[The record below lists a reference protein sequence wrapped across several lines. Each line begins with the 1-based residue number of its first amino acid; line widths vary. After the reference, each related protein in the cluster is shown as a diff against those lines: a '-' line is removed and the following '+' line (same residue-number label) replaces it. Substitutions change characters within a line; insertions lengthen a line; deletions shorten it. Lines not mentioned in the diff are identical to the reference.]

1 MAVASSVKAI
11 IFAKNPKPFRWAFRQ
26 TNAPFQ
32 EVMVPM
38 FITEAYAQAAPA
50 AGGGSFL
57 IQLMPF
63 VMILGIMYFF
73 IIRPQ
78 QKKLKDHRDMIA
90 SIKRGDTVVTAGGMV
105 GKVTKVIGDAELQV
119 ELAENVRVRVVR
131 GTISEVR
138 TRGDVRDVEAR
149 RAIARADNDDDGDD
163 DEAASAAPKPKTS
176 GSPRPETA
184 DKDV

>member
-1 MAVASSVKAI
+1 MAVASFVNAT
-11 IFAKNPKPFRWAFRQ
+11 IFAKIPKNRSAGLPPDERAF
-26 TNAPFQ
+26 PGG
-32 EVMVPM
+32 MVPM

-63 VMILGIMYFF
+63 ILILGIMYLF

-78 QKKLKDHRDMIA
+78 QKKLKDHREMIA

-119 ELAENVRVRVVR
+119 ELAEGVRVRVIR
-131 GTISEVR
+131 STIAEVR

-149 RAIARADNDDDGDD
+149 RALSRADNDDDGDD
-163 DEAASAAPKPKTS
+163 DETATPKPKTS
-176 GSPRPETA
+176 GSARPETA

>member
-1 MAVASSVKAI
+1 
-11 IFAKNPKPFRWAFRQ
+11 
-26 TNAPFQ
+26 
-32 EVMVPM
+32 MVPM

-63 VMILGIMYFF
+63 VMILGIMYLF

-149 RAIARADNDDDGDD
+149 RAMARADNDDEG
-163 DEAASAAPKPKTS
+163 DEADADRSAPKPKS
-176 GSPRPETA
+176 PGSARAETA